1 MILLS
6 WLFAS
11 AGSLLFGMSVLQ
23 MFGWGMMQNAGFFL
37 PMLAVSLAA
46 AILIRLM
53 KRRRMLAC
61 VPATIAQWVLCSY
74 ITMRCGADHTA
85 LIPSLLV
92 AAFIPYHLLMLC
104 QEPGEEYPPT
114 IWYLGVLLHGL
125 CLFLLRADY
134 FAGAKTF
141 FQTTALL
148 YAVFVIFALNELSLS
163 HGMAGDRRPSPLMRW
178 RNRIRA
184 GILALGLTIACN
196 LKSIARAAEAA
207 ANFCKMIIA
216 AILRYL
222 FREKPTEYVQESGRG
237 GMDLSALAG
246 EIKET
251 PLFWR
256 ILEKI
261 MYVVALIM
269 CVALAYL
276 MIKKLIELTKKAVRF
291 LIAQLRRYAGQ
302 VNNAYEDTVESLMDW
317 GEMRRVFRIHREK
330 KMKPAPVNWAQLSP
344 RESVRMRYKLLRGK
358 TQPASHLTARQVIKT
373 EKISAQAADLYDRA
387 RYSDAK
393 ITAADADKM
402 KEMLRG

>member
-1 MILLS
+1 
-6 WLFAS
+6 
-11 AGSLLFGMSVLQ
+11 
-23 MFGWGMMQNAGFFL
+23 
-37 PMLAVSLAA
+37 
-46 AILIRLM
+46 
-53 KRRRMLAC
+53 
-61 VPATIAQWVLCSY
+61 
-74 ITMRCGADHTA
+74 
-85 LIPSLLV
+85 
-92 AAFIPYHLLMLC
+92 
-104 QEPGEEYPPT
+104 
-114 IWYLGVLLHGL
+114 
-125 CLFLLRADY
+125 
-134 FAGAKTF
+134 
-141 FQTTALL
+141 
-148 YAVFVIFALNELSLS
+148 
-163 HGMAGDRRPSPLMRW
+163 
-178 RNRIRA
+178 
-184 GILALGLTIACN
+184 
-196 LKSIARAAEAA
+196 
-207 ANFCKMIIA
+207 MIIA
-216 AILRYL
+216 ATLRYL
-222 FREKPTEYVQESGRG
+222 FREKPTEYLQEGGNG

-317 GEMRRVFRIHREK
+317 GEMRRAFRIHREK

-358 TQPASHLTARQVIKT
+358 TKAASHLTARQVIKT

-387 RYSDAK
+387 RYSDAE
-393 ITAADADKM
+393 ITQADAEKM

>member
-1 MILLS
+1 MNKKII
-6 WLFAS
+6 
-11 AGSLLFGMSVLQ
+11 SLVL
-23 MFGWGMMQNAGFFL
+23 AL
-37 PMLAVSLAA
+37 CML
-46 AILIRLM
+46 
-53 KRRRMLAC
+53 LAC

-207 ANFCKMIIA
+207 ARNSSAPAM
-216 AILRYL
+216 
-222 FREKPTEYVQESGRG
+222 ESWSIR
-237 GMDLSALAG
+237 
-246 EIKET
+246 
-251 PLFWR
+251 P
-256 ILEKI
+256 
-261 MYVVALIM
+261 
-269 CVALAYL
+269 
-276 MIKKLIELTKKAVRF
+276 
-291 LIAQLRRYAGQ
+291 Q
-302 VNNAYEDTVESLMDW
+302 V
-317 GEMRRVFRIHREK
+317 HR
-330 KMKPAPVNWAQLSP
+330 PA
-344 RESVRMRYKLLRGK
+344 
-358 TQPASHLTARQVIKT
+358 
-373 EKISAQAADLYDRA
+373 
-387 RYSDAK
+387 
-393 ITAADADKM
+393 
-402 KEMLRG
+402 

>member
-23 MFGWGMMQNAGFFL
+23 MFGWGMMHNAGFFL

-46 AILIRLM
+46 SIGIRLL
-53 KRRRMLAC
+53 KRRRMLVC
-61 VPATIAQWVLCSY
+61 VPATIAQWVICSY

-85 LIPSLLV
+85 LIPSLL
-92 AAFIPYHLLMLC
+92 AAGFIPYHLLMLC

-114 IWYLGVLLHGL
+114 IWYLGLLLHGL
-125 CLFLLRADY
+125 SLFLLRTDY
-134 FAGAKTF
+134 FAGAKSF

-148 YAVFVIFALNELSLS
+148 YVIFVIFALNELALS

-184 GILALGLTIACN
+184 GLLALGLTIACN

-207 ANFCKMIIA
+207 ANFFKMIIA

-222 FREKPTEYVQESGRG
+222 FRERPAEYVQESSG
-237 GMDLSALAG
+237 GGIDLSELAG

-251 PLFWR
+251 PLFWK
-256 ILEKI
+256 ILEKV
-261 MYVVALIM
+261 MYAVALVM
-269 CVALAYL
+269 CVALTIL
-276 MIKKLIELTKKAVRF
+276 IVKKLIRLAKKAVRF

-302 VNNAYEDTVESLMDW
+302 VNHAYEDTVESLVDW
-317 GEMRRVFRIHREK
+317 GEMRRAFRIRREK

-358 TQPASHLTARQVIKT
+358 TKAASYLTARQVIKT
-373 EKISAQAADLYDRA
+373 EKINAQAADLYDKA
-387 RYSDAK
+387 RYSGAE
-393 ITAADADKM
+393 ITQADAEKM
-402 KEMLRG
+402 KELLRG